1 MSSEKPIED
10 LEDLGDLGD
19 LLRGPNSRKH
29 LLMLLRAC
37 WWIQLGAEIMAD
49 EHDYEGYERRAQW
62 MADAK
67 HVVSKLRE
75 ILKIGL
81 SDDFPGEK

>member
-1 MSSEKPIED
+1 M
-10 LEDLGDLGD
+10 
-19 LLRGPNSRKH
+19 
-29 LLMLLRAC
+29 
-37 WWIQLGAEIMAD
+37 GAEIMAD